1 MAKSIGRFYRPRSRK
16 EWRILRW
23 RLRRRPPRSLASSR
37 SKMPTNGAR
46 SFGTSGSSRNDDHI
60 TAGCGLGATSGLA
73 DLREVAVSAQA
84 ILETGRALDTISD
97 QRFASIVPFLDQR
110 IAHAEAMA
118 LECGASVGADANLRE
133 SCDFLRHLF

>member
-16 EWRILRW
+16 GWQISRSRV
-23 RLRRRPPRSLASSR
+23 RRRPPRSSASSR

-46 SFGTSGSSRNDDHI
+46 SFGISGSSRNDHHI
-60 TAGCGLGATSGLA
+60 TAGCGLGATSRLA

-84 ILETGRALDTISD
+84 ILEAGRALHAILD
-97 QRFASIVPFLDQR
+97 QRFASIVPFLDQS

-118 LECGASVGADANLRE
+118 LER
-133 SCDFLRHLF
+133 